1 MESKV
6 NEIISLKES
15 LEFANK
21 RISEQEREIAKLK
34 AQIRMAARKDLA
46 I

>member
-6 NEIISLKES
+6 NEIISLKAS

>member
-1 MESKV
+1 MTSKNNDTKGLQV
-6 NEIISLKES
+6 A

-21 RISEQEREIAKLK
+21 RISEQEREIAKLR